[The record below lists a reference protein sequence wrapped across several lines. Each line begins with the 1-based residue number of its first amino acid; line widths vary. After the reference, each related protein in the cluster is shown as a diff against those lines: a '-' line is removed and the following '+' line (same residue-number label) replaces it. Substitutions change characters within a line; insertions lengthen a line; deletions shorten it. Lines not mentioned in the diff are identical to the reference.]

1 MERAFVKNKELKQD
15 YQIFMDIFE
24 SDAEGSLGSE
34 VEDEIL
40 QMAGDHINRLIDKLD
55 LEQLKLI
62 NLLIYYLRE
71 VDMIWL
77 QEKEDMAF
85 EVGWYMGKG
94 DLKGVKEVQRGHA
107 DSLRKVYAGKGF
119 ESLEHLEKCGE
130 TETKENC
137 IDSLRFFFETSPG
150 SIRH

>member
-1 MERAFVKNKELKQD
+1 
-15 YQIFMDIFE
+15 
-24 SDAEGSLGSE
+24 
-34 VEDEIL
+34 
-40 QMAGDHINRLIDKLD
+40 MAGDHINRLIDKLD

-130 TETKENC
+130 TETRESC
-137 IDSLRFFFETSPG
+137 IDSLRSSFETSPG
-150 SIRH
+150 SIPHDTPVSKETSAE